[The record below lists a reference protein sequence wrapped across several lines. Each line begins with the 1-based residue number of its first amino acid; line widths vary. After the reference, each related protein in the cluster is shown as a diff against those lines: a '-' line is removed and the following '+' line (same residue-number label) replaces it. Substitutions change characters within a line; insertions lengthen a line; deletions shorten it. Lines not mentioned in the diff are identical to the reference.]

1 MASGEANF
9 RAFVAL
15 SAANEAILRSA
26 SENDLYKRVC
36 DAAVAGGGRLGAA
49 ALLAE
54 DDTWMRVVA
63 ACGDQTGPPVLGF
76 SADQLSGFSR
86 GIAAIAFRTGRP
98 LISNDCLRHN
108 DCDRQE
114 EVNCGAA
121 RSVAAVPIKKNGA
134 SIGALLFD
142 FDEPD
147 ALDVESE
154 RLLNRMITNVSFALD
169 NFEREERR
177 RQSDKANE
185 RLARMFIALSQ
196 TNEAIHSHSQI
207 STEPTKR
214 RRLTSASNISQLM
227 MD

>member
-1 MASGEANF
+1 M
-9 RAFVAL
+9 
-15 SAANEAILRSA
+15 
-26 SENDLYKRVC
+26 
-36 DAAVAGGGRLGAA
+36 
-49 ALLAE
+49 
-54 DDTWMRVVA
+54 
-63 ACGDQTGPPVLGF
+63 
-76 SADQLSGFSR
+76 
-86 GIAAIAFRTGRP
+86 
-98 LISNDCLRHN
+98 
-108 DCDRQE
+108 
-114 EVNCGAA
+114 
-121 RSVAAVPIKKNGA
+121 AAVPIKKNGA